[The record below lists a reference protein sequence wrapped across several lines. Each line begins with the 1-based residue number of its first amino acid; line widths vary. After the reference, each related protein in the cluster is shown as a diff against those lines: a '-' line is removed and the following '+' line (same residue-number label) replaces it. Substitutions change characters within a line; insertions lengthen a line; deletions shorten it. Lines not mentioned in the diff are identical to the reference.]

1 MSQNQEQNHSD
12 KKKKEPPKNFIY
24 YTGMGA
30 QMIGIILVG
39 VALGRWLDT
48 EDAFPIY
55 SLIFTLSAV
64 LLAMYLMVKDLIR

>member
-48 EDAFPIY
+48 EGAFPIY